1 MLTPSTS
8 LPKFTTLHSVTYSLL
23 LSYDEINNDFSNIWS
38 LIYPKSLFKGA
49 GSNFQTG
56 MATTLEVDPSLL
68 EKPAKAD
75 QLHFL
80 PCNVAEDAPNLPVD
94 SRFTAFTVDQ
104 GAGQLTNQLRGRPMD
119 GAVTSLPDGYT
130 GLVAEGRQ
138 GLIANQEKILRCL
151 HQRQLAGSTRV
162 VIQ

>member
-1 MLTPSTS
+1 
-8 LPKFTTLHSVTYSLL
+8 
-23 LSYDEINNDFSNIWS
+23 
-38 LIYPKSLFKGA
+38 
-49 GSNFQTG
+49 

-94 SRFTAFTVDQ
+94 SRFAAFTLDQ

-130 GLVAEGRQ
+130 GLVVEGRQ
-138 GLIANQEKILRCL
+138 GLLANQEKILRCVY
-151 HQRQLAGSTRV
+151 QRQLAGSTRV